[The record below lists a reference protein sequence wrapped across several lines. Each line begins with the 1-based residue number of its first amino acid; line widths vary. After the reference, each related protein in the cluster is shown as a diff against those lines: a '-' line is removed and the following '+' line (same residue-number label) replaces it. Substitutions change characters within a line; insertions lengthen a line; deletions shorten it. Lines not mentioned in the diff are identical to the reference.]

1 MARRLTN
8 QPSKAAARDDA
19 SAADKSECRQRQ
31 AGGSDGLARVALQH
45 GQSARPPTSSVL
57 PGGQRASG
65 PPPSGTTLAPPRSMT
80 CESPRDVRRTS
91 SSLPSAITVSA
102 AQAMAEASGSSRPER

>member
-1 MARRLTN
+1 VAAISCSVAKVWRRLWKRIGGSPARR
-8 QPSKAAARDDA
+8 SSAREDA

-57 PGGQRASG
+57 PGG
-65 PPPSGTTLAPPRSMT
+65 
-80 CESPRDVRRTS
+80 
-91 SSLPSAITVSA
+91 
-102 AQAMAEASGSSRPER
+102 